1 MERNSRQIIRRLEKE
16 GFELVKVTGSHHKF
30 RKNGKTVTVSHP
42 KKRSADRNRP
52 RHLQTGRLARL
63 TKRFIMRHYI
73 GVVHQDGDSAFGVHF
88 PDVPGCFS
96 AADEL
101 DDLLANASEA
111 LALHLE
117 GEVLPEARTLEAVR
131 EDADVARDLR
141 EGAFLLAVPVIR
153 LSGRTTKA
161 NITMDAG
168 LLAAV
173 DSTARARGLTRS
185 AFLADLARREIA
197 G

>member
-1 MERNSRQIIRRLEKE
+1 
-16 GFELVKVTGSHHKF
+16 
-30 RKNGKTVTVSHP
+30 
-42 KKRSADRNRP
+42 
-52 RHLQTGRLARL
+52 
-63 TKRFIMRHYI
+63 MRHYI

-117 GEVLPEARTLEAVR
+117 GGVLPEARTLEAVR
-131 EDADVARDLR
+131 EDADVARDLKD
-141 EGAFLLAVPVIR
+141 GAFLLAVPVIR

-173 DSTARARGLTRS
+173 DATARVRGLTRS

>member
-1 MERNSRQIIRRLEKE
+1 M
-16 GFELVKVTGSHHKF
+16 
-30 RKNGKTVTVSHP
+30 
-42 KKRSADRNRP
+42 
-52 RHLQTGRLARL
+52 
-63 TKRFIMRHYI
+63 M
-73 GVVHQDGDSAFGVHF
+73 
-88 PDVPGCFS
+88 
-96 AADEL
+96 
-101 DDLLANASEA
+101 
-111 LALHLE
+111 
-117 GEVLPEARTLEAVR
+117 
-131 EDADVARDLR
+131 

-173 DSTARARGLTRS
+173 DATARERGLTRS

>member
-1 MERNSRQIIRRLEKE
+1 
-16 GFELVKVTGSHHKF
+16 
-30 RKNGKTVTVSHP
+30 
-42 KKRSADRNRP
+42 
-52 RHLQTGRLARL
+52 
-63 TKRFIMRHYI
+63 MRHYI

-96 AADEL
+96 AADQL
-101 DDLLANASEA
+101 DDLLAHASEA

-117 GEVLPEARTLEAVR
+117 GEALPDARPLEAVR
-131 EDADVARDLR
+131 EDADVARDLM

-173 DSTARARGLTRS
+173 DATARARGLTRS

>member
-1 MERNSRQIIRRLEKE
+1 
-16 GFELVKVTGSHHKF
+16 
-30 RKNGKTVTVSHP
+30 
-42 KKRSADRNRP
+42 
-52 RHLQTGRLARL
+52 
-63 TKRFIMRHYI
+63 MRHYI
-73 GVVHQDGDSAFGVHF
+73 GVVHQEGDSAFGIHF

-96 AADEL
+96 AADEV

-111 LALHLE
+111 LSLHLE
-117 GEVLPEARTLEAVR
+117 GETLPSARSIGELR
-131 EDADVARDLR
+131 ADDEVARDL
-141 EGAFLLAVPVIR
+141 EDGAYLLAVPFYR

-173 DSTARARGLTRS
+173 DQTAKDRGLTRS
-185 AFLADLARREIA
+185 AFLADLARREIT

>member
-1 MERNSRQIIRRLEKE
+1 
-16 GFELVKVTGSHHKF
+16 
-30 RKNGKTVTVSHP
+30 
-42 KKRSADRNRP
+42 
-52 RHLQTGRLARL
+52 
-63 TKRFIMRHYI
+63 MRHYI
-73 GVVHQDGDSAFGVHF
+73 GVVHQEGDSAFGVHF

-96 AADEL
+96 AADQL
-101 DDLLANASEA
+101 NDLLENASEA

-117 GEVLPEARTLEAVR
+117 GDELPEARSLEAVR
-131 EDADVARDLR
+131 ADAHVARDLR

-153 LSGRTTKA
+153 LSGRTAKA

-173 DSTARARGLTRS
+173 DAMARQRGLTRS
-185 AFLADLARREIA
+185 AFLADLARREIT

>member
-1 MERNSRQIIRRLEKE
+1 
-16 GFELVKVTGSHHKF
+16 
-30 RKNGKTVTVSHP
+30 
-42 KKRSADRNRP
+42 
-52 RHLQTGRLARL
+52 
-63 TKRFIMRHYI
+63 MRHYI
-73 GVVHQDGDSAFGVHF
+73 SVMHQDGDSAFGVHF

-96 AADEL
+96 AADQL

-111 LALHLE
+111 LALDLE
-117 GEVLPEARTLEAVR
+117 GEALPDARSLEAVR
-131 EDADVARDLR
+131 EDAEVTRDLK

-173 DSTARARGLTRS
+173 DATARACGLTRS